1 MEGMNPSLP
10 LRLRLPPVAVLLL
23 CLCGLAACGSAAPK
37 PGPLRSDPLS
47 VLSWNM
53 EWLADPAALDAADY
67 WRRCADA
74 GQPNRKIRDDLPFC
88 NVFPKKGIE
97 TAADYETRKL
107 APLRRRLAELV
118 ALRNADVIAVQEVQN
133 AAALRSV
140 LPPGYR
146 VACFT
151 SRRDAQN
158 VGYAVRDSLAAAV
171 DCREVTPL
179 SLEED
184 PSTERPLRRG
194 LALGITVRD
203 TRITLLA
210 VHLKSGCPGGPMDA
224 PNRAACRSLQR
235 QAAPLEAWIEAQAH
249 AGRPF
254 MIVGDWNRDLEAEIR
269 GGYAARTGAAAPTT
283 AVVAGEVRNL
293 WPEINDGDPPD
304 SAMAL
309 VAMDRSAASSRAC
322 HRNLDQIAV
331 SATLMAMLDPASLED
346 DRLPARF
353 ETRPVAASDHCPMST
368 RLVFGGG

>member
-1 MEGMNPSLP
+1 MRGMKPPFP
-10 LRLRLPPVAVLLL
+10 LLRRAPPLAVLML
-23 CLCGLAACGSAAPK
+23 CLCSLAACGSLTPRPRAAAL
-37 PGPLRSDPLS
+37 GALT

-53 EWLADPAALDAADY
+53 EWLADPVALDAADY

-74 GQPNRKIRDDLPFC
+74 GHANRKVQDDLPFC
-88 NVFPKKGIE
+88 DVFPKNGIE
-97 TAADYETRKL
+97 TSADYEARKL
-107 APLRRRLAELV
+107 VPLRRRLAELI
-118 ALRNADVIAVQEVQN
+118 ALRDVDVITVQEVQN

-140 LPPGYR
+140 LPAGYR

-151 SRRDAQN
+151 ARGDAQN
-158 VGYAVRDSLAAAV
+158 IGYAVRDSLSAAT
-171 DCREVTPL
+171 DCSEVTSL
-179 SLEED
+179 SLEGS
-184 PSTERPLRRG
+184 PSQERPLRRG
-194 LALGITVRD
+194 LALGVTVRD

-224 PNRAACRSLQR
+224 PNRVACRSLQR

-254 MIVGDWNRDLEAEIR
+254 MIVGDWNRDLEAEVR
-269 GGYAARTGAAAPTT
+269 GGYAARTGGTAPTT
-283 AVVAGEVRNL
+283 PVVAADVRNL

-309 VAMDRSAASSRAC
+309 VAMDRTAATSRAC

-331 SATLMAMLDPASLED
+331 STTLLAMLDRATLED
-346 DRLPARF
+346 GRLPARF